1 MILHVISSVKSPK
14 TSKVQILVKNVVDLM
29 SYQEKLKYTD
39 TECKQ
44 LLYVSQYLWSNAT
57 VLR

>member
-14 TSKVQILVKNVVDLM
+14 TSKVQILVKNGVDLM
-29 SYQEKLKYTD
+29 SYQEKLKY